1 MRCSSVV
8 GQNYCFQSDLV
19 QFDSKVVFF
28 FPKQKK
34 IFCWVCFFF
43 FFFTTF
49 VNETKLLS
57 FLFHPQAFP
66 SIWVI
71 SKDVLNQSVGK
82 GCALVRF
89 Q

>member
-1 MRCSSVV
+1 MV

-28 FPKQKK
+28 FSKTEKN
-34 IFCWVCFFF
+34 ILLGLFFF

>member
-1 MRCSSVV
+1 MV

-28 FPKQKK
+28 FSKTEKN
-34 IFCWVCFFF
+34 ILLGLFF

>member
-1 MRCSSVV
+1 MV
-8 GQNYCFQSDLV
+8 GQNYCFQSGLV

-28 FPKQKK
+28 FQNRKK
-34 IFCWVCFFF
+34 YFVGFVF